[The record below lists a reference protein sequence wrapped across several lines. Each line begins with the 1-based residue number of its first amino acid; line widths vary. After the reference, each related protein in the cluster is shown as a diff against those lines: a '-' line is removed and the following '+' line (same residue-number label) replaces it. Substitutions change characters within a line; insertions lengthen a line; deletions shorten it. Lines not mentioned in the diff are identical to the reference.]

1 MRILRLP
8 EVSQATGLSRSTIY
22 RLVRSG
28 TFPQSVALTARTIG
42 WYSTDIEPGL
52 QRGLPLPRIRLIN
65 EHMSPDLKVAQK
77 FIRLITLTWDEI
89 DDDLTTELRT
99 PRPAPAV
106 YSF

>member
-42 WYSTDIEPGL
+42 WYSTDIE
-52 QRGLPLPRIRLIN
+52 
-65 EHMSPDLKVAQK
+65 
-77 FIRLITLTWDEI
+77 T
-89 DDDLTTELRT
+89 
-99 PRPAPAV
+99 
-106 YSF
+106 

>member
-42 WYSTDIEPGL
+42 CYSTDIE
-52 QRGLPLPRIRLIN
+52 
-65 EHMSPDLKVAQK
+65 
-77 FIRLITLTWDEI
+77 TWIAARAATSKDQV
-89 DDDLTTELRT
+89 DD
-99 PRPAPAV
+99 
-106 YSF
+106 